1 MTRLWARKV
10 TRPRVIRQ
18 QQYENAYIY
27 GAVCPMRDLAVGLVL
42 PNVNIHGM
50 QLHLDE
56 ISKQTPSGHHAVVV
70 FDQAAWHTSQKINI
84 FSNVSLVSL
93 PAASPELNPQEQV
106 WQWLR
111 DHDLANRCFK
121 NYDDIV
127 DACCKA
133 WNNFTS
139 VKDRIKQLCYRN
151 WIDIMA

>member
-1 MTRLWARKV
+1 MTRLWARKG

-27 GAVCPMRDLAVGLVL
+27 GAVCPERDLGIALVL
-42 PNVNIHGM
+42 PNVNIQGM
-50 QLHLDE
+50 QLHLAE

-70 FDQAAWHTSQKINI
+70 LDQAAWHTSQKINI
-84 FSNVSLVSL
+84 FSNVSLISL

-111 DHDLANRCFK
+111 DRELANRCFK
-121 NYDDIV
+121 NYEDIV

-133 WNNFTS
+133 WNNFIS
-139 VKDRIKQLCYRN
+139 VKDRVKQLCNRD
-151 WIDIMA
+151 WIHVMA